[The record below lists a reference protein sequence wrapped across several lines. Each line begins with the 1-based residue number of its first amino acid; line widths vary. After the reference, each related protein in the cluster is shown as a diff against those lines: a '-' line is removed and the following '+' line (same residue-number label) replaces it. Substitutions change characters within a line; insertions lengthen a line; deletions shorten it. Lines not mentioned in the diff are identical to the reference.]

1 MKKFVETIKN
11 IWSIEELKDKILM
24 TLGLLLI
31 YRIGSTV
38 LLPGI
43 DPESLTGLQAQTSNN
58 GLLGVLNAFT
68 GGAFSRASVLALGIM
83 PYISA
88 SIIIQLMGMAVPAVQ
103 KMQKDGESGRRKLN
117 QITRYL
123 TILIAGVQAPSY
135 LANLS
140 APRVLF

>member
-103 KMQKDGESGRRKLN
+103 KNAEGRRE
-117 QITRYL
+117 R
-123 TILIAGVQAPSY
+123 S
-135 LANLS
+135 
-140 APRVLF
+140 